1 MLCMAVKHCFF
12 RREMHR
18 VHDCS
23 VQWLVSE
30 ENIAADTLKT
40 SIQFPHSIIPISFC
54 TLQNFLNLNIKS
66 HGNISLVPVW
76 TLLSPVLKSADT
88 TVLGTSSWQL
98 RAVILTIT
106 SQAAALPSRRAERRW
121 VASFRG
127 NTDFP
132 RGRSG
137 FFFCQHNQTGNC
149 SSCKNK
155 YASVLWRHTQVED
168 TASLLRRQTQHVH
181 EVSSSLRHL

>member
-1 MLCMAVKHCFF
+1 
-12 RREMHR
+12 MHR

-23 VQWLVSE
+23 VQWLVLE

-76 TLLSPVLKSADT
+76 TPLSPVPKSAGT

-132 RGRSG
+132 KGRSG
-137 FFFCQHNQTGNC
+137 FFFASRTRQVTVPLVRINTPLSSEGTRRWKTQPLCFAGRHNV
-149 SSCKNK
+149 SMRLARVYSISK
-155 YASVLWRHTQVED
+155 SVK
-168 TASLLRRQTQHVH
+168 SFCC
-181 EVSSSLRHL
+181 